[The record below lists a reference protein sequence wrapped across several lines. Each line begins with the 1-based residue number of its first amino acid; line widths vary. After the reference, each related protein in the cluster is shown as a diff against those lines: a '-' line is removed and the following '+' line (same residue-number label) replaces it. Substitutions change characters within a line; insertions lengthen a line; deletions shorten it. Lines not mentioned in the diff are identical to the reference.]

1 MVVPYYKKLS
11 EQRIS
16 IHRAIPLSRNNK
28 WQSKNEDD
36 VSQAGLDRGLPQ
48 RAVTC
53 LLFSVIGFSRRA
65 NSKLRDSK
73 PRAGGCQSARGV
85 ICYDGPFRPLCDVS
99 TAVLVRSFVYLPF
112 STRSSSLFRL
122 TPSLFESNTLSCN
135 DYTVAFNVSTSTNS
149 RSHRGTWSEFRSWV
163 GRKER

>member
-11 EQRIS
+11 EQRVS
-16 IHRAIPLSRNNK
+16 IHHAIPLSRNNK

-73 PRAGGCQSARGV
+73 PRAGGCQSARAV
-85 ICYDGPFRPLCDVS
+85 I
-99 TAVLVRSFVYLPF
+99 
-112 STRSSSLFRL
+112 
-122 TPSLFESNTLSCN
+122 
-135 DYTVAFNVSTSTNS
+135 
-149 RSHRGTWSEFRSWV
+149 
-163 GRKER
+163 